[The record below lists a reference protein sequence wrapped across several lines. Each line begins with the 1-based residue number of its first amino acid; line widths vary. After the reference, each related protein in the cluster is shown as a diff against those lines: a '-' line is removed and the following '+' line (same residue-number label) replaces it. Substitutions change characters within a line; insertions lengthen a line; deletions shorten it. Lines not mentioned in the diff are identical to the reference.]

1 MYNELAIDIHRR
13 CSRSSIVFLVII
25 PTKMP
30 TCCVPGCSSSD
41 RTGSS
46 LHRLP
51 SDQAMRSEWLK
62 VIGVTGTVLQ
72 PVVCSQHFEENQFY
86 SVVHGKPYFVLCF
99 TMPVVR
105 VRG

>member
-1 MYNELAIDIHRR
+1 
-13 CSRSSIVFLVII
+13 
-25 PTKMP
+25 MP

-62 VIGVTGTVLQ
+62 VIGVTGAIVQ

-86 SVVHGKPYFVLCF
+86 SVVHGKPYFALCF

-105 VRG
+105 V